1 MCKQRDGEMA
11 KKRIGMLEE
20 EEDEEH
26 DISEEGGRQSMRNPR
41 YVAQYSIMET
51 GGDFPIVVLETLHP
65 QPADV
70 NDDEAGSDS
79 SWK

>member
-1 MCKQRDGEMA
+1 
-11 KKRIGMLEE
+11 MLEE

-26 DISEEGGRQSMRNPR
+26 DISEEGGRHSMRNPR

-51 GGDFPIVVLETLHP
+51 GGDFPTGVLETLHP
-65 QPADV
+65 HQPADV